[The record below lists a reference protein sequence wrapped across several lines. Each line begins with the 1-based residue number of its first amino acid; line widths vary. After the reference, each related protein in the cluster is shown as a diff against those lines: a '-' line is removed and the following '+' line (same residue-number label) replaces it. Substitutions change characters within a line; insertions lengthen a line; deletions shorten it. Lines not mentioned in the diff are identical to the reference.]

1 MTQIVSCILTKL
13 LTKGLIFFEKLKL
26 KHLCLLKSLLTNFQK
41 KFV

>member
-13 LTKGLIFFEKLKL
+13 QGLIFFEKLKL